1 MNKKAVKAK
10 PARRIIRRLPA
21 IKPASVALHIAVVA
35 CMVLLN
41 FTLPRREP
49 LSFAL
54 FYAAVLSGLDPLVL
68 GAGYL
73 LSSVASLSAY
83 ATLSYALQATL
94 VVLVAVIYRRLR
106 KKIGIEGAFLAAAA
120 QIPFIFL
127 FPHDG
132 YAFLAFSPVL
142 QKAVISAFLF
152 LFSLLFESGLDAL
165 LSRAFRCRLSAGALA
180 ELSLMWICLGLGLVG
195 AFGGTAFSAIVILL
209 LLSLTSL
216 LKSPAAV
223 VFTIVLSA
231 PLALATLS
239 VVPIAEFAVYACL
252 ALLLCPYGRGASALA
267 AGLGYL
273 AAQYFYGLYETSWV
287 NVALTLLAFA
297 LPALLSVCIPE
308 KVYRKFKRNLL
319 FYRERTLPRI
329 AVNRNRRAVGER
341 LYEVSALFR
350 EIECAFEAGERE
362 NISQTEIRNKLTNTL
377 CALCPNRRKCAG
389 SDVQESLDKLI
400 AVGCAK
406 GRVNLIDLPADISA
420 VCSNSAGL
428 LFALNKQLAEYR
440 RVYEEMESARAGRH
454 MLAEQ
459 ARGVSEI
466 LKDLALE
473 QSEEFAFSDEEETL
487 SRALAAEGI
496 LSSELFLYGEG
507 DRFTVSMTLL
517 QDTETKKLCQIA
529 SDALGVPLTLSEK
542 LPLTG
547 NSFAYIFRRKANFD
561 AAFGIASTPKTGEFA
576 SGDTHSL
583 MKIDERRF
591 LVALSDGMGSGSDAR
606 AVSDNALSLIE
617 SFYKAKMPSETILST
632 FNRLI
637 AYSAEEMF
645 ACLDLAA
652 VNLDTGCA
660 DIVKIGSP
668 AGFILSG
675 EELRVLEGE
684 SLPIGMLEAVH
695 PATMRVNMKENDFLI
710 FMSDGVSG
718 AYGSTSELCAYLS
731 TLRPL
736 NPQSLAEEIL
746 ADALK
751 RYGNLAA
758 DDMTVLTVKL
768 NKECA

>member
-1 MNKKAVKAK
+1 MNKKSVKVK
-10 PARRIIRRLPA
+10 PSRRIARRLPA
-21 IKPASVALHIAVVA
+21 IKPASAALHIAVVA
-35 CMVLLN
+35 CMALLN

-54 FYAAVLSGLDPLVL
+54 FYAAVLCGLDPLVL

-73 LSSVASLSAY
+73 LSSTASLSAY

-94 VVLVAVIYRRLR
+94 VALVAVVYRKLR
-106 KKIGIEGAFLAAAA
+106 KKIGVEGAFLAAAA

-127 FPHDG
+127 FPYDG

-142 QKAVISAFLF
+142 QKVVISAFLF
-152 LFSLLFESGLDAL
+152 LFSLLFEGGLDAL
-165 LSRAFRCRLSAGALA
+165 ICRAFRCRLSAGALA

-231 PLALATLS
+231 PLALAALS

-273 AAQYFYGLYETSWV
+273 AAQYFYGLYETSAI

-308 KVYRKFKRNLL
+308 KVYRKLKRNLL

-362 NISQTEIRNKLTNTL
+362 NISQAEIRTKLTNTL

-389 SDVQESLDKLI
+389 SDMQESLDKLI

-517 QDTETKKLCQIA
+517 QDAETEKLCQIA
-529 SDALGVPLTLSEK
+529 SDALDVPLTLSEK
-542 LPLTG
+542 LSLTEK
-547 NSFAYIFRRKANFD
+547 SFAYIFRRKANFD
-561 AAFGIASTPKTGEFA
+561 AAFGLASTPKTGEFA

-632 FNRLI
+632 VNRLI

-736 NPQSLAEEIL
+736 NPQALAEEIL

-751 RYGNLAA
+751 RYGNVAA

-768 NKECA
+768 NKQ

>member
-1 MNKKAVKAK
+1 MNRKIAKTK
-10 PARRIIRRLPA
+10 PARRRIKNLPQ
-21 IKPASVALHIAVVA
+21 ISPASAVLHIALIA
-35 CMVLLN
+35 CMAILN
-41 FTLPRREP
+41 FALPRHEP
-49 LSFAL
+49 LAFAL
-54 FYAAVLSGLDPLVL
+54 FYAAIVANLNVFAI

-73 LSSVASLSAY
+73 LSSVAALSLY
-83 ATLSYALQATL
+83 ATLACALQATL
-94 VVLVAVIYRRLR
+94 LALAAVVYNRLG
-106 KKIGIEGAFLAAAA
+106 KKIGYEGAFLAAAA

-132 YAFLAFSPVL
+132 YAFSALSPVL
-142 QKAVISAFLF
+142 QKTVISAFFF
-152 LFSLLFESGLDAL
+152 LASLLFEGGLNAL
-165 LSRAFRCRLSAGALA
+165 LNRAFRCRLSAGARA
-180 ELSLMWICLGLGLVG
+180 ELALVFVAVGMGAIG
-195 AFGGTAFSAIVILL
+195 AFGETVFCAIAILALLVGVLLLKNSTSVVLAIVLAL
-209 LLSLTSL
+209 
-216 LKSPAAV
+216 
-223 VFTIVLSA
+223 
-231 PLALATLS
+231 PLAVAQTS

-252 ALLLCPYGRGASALA
+252 ALLLSPYGRGAAVLS

-273 AAQYFYGLYETSWV
+273 AAQYFYGLYNAPLSQV
-287 NVALTLLAFA
+287 FLTLTAFFV
-297 LPALLSVCIPE
+297 PALIAVFIPD
-308 KVYRKFKRNLL
+308 KGYARLKRSLL
-319 FYRERTLPRI
+319 FYRERNLPRI

-362 NISQTEIRNKLTNTL
+362 NVSQTEIREKLTGTL
-377 CALCPNRRKCAG
+377 CSKCPNRRKCAG
-389 SDVQESLDKLI
+389 NNVQENLDKLI

-406 GRVNLIDLPADISA
+406 GRVSLIDLPADLTA
-420 VCSNSAGL
+420 VCANSAGL

-440 RVYEEMESARAGRH
+440 RLYEEMESARAGRH

-487 SRALAAEGI
+487 SRALASEGI

-507 DRFTVSMTLL
+507 DRFTVSMTLFR
-517 QDTETKKLCQIA
+517 DVETKTLCRIA
-529 SDALGVPLTLSEK
+529 GDALGVPLTLSEK
-542 LPLTG
+542 LPLTHNG
-547 NSFAYIFRRKANFD
+547 FVYVLRRKANFD
-561 AAFGIASTPKTGEFA
+561 AAFGIAAAVKAGVSA

-591 LVALSDGMGSGSDAR
+591 LVALSDGMGSGSGAR
-606 AVSDNALSLIE
+606 TVSDNALSLIE

-632 FNRLI
+632 VNRLI
-637 AYSAEEMF
+637 SYSAEEMF

-668 AGFILSG
+668 AGFVLDG
-675 EELRVLEGE
+675 EQLRVLEGE
-684 SLPIGMLEAVH
+684 SLPMGMLEAVH
-695 PATMRVNMKENDFLI
+695 PATMRVNLKENDFLI

-718 AYGSTSELCAYLS
+718 AYGSTADICAYLS
-731 TLRPL
+731 ALHPL

-746 ADALK
+746 SDALK
-751 RYGNLAA
+751 RYGGRAD

-768 NKECA
+768 TKA